1 MLEAPLSAAALVL
14 QRHCEAVGP
23 LLVALLEAGH
33 EHANVAALHDLL
45 PVAAVV
51 GEVHNLK
58 RGKVIL
64 MVSSRQLQNVL
75 PDLFV
80 SKVTASASVRRVVRR
95 AAVTPFVVAVVV
107 VVPVSVSVPL
117 PFSISAAAAAVEVV
131 VSLVIQREDGIVV
144 VAWALWRSNS
154 A

>member
-95 AAVTPFVVAVVV
+95 AAVTPFVVVV

-144 VAWALWRSNS
+144 VAWALWRSTV
-154 A
+154 